1 MFWKNFEELCRQF
14 GVSPSRVCREIGMSE
29 NTASNW
35 KTRGNTPKTEVIHK
49 LAEYFNVAES
59 YFYTGQK
66 VEQSDEQSR
75 QRKTALDLVN
85 QVPEE
90 KLQRVIDFVS
100 GLLS

>member
-1 MFWKNFEELCRQF
+1 MFWENFERICRQF
-14 GVSPSRVCREIGMSE
+14 GVSPSRVCKEIGMSE

-35 KTRGNTPKTEVIHK
+35 KTRGNTPKSEIIHK

-59 YFYTGQK
+59 YFYTGQTA
-66 VEQSDEQSR
+66 EPTDTSR
-75 QRKTALDLVN
+75 QRKTALDLVS

-100 GLLS
+100 GLIS